1 MPKPLFN
8 ATEFTGSF
16 LFVQLSFPNVY
27 LLSESTLDKI
37 DTVSLDDTDSVK
49 NQRLLKLIEKEE

>member
-8 ATEFTGSF
+8 ETEFTGSF

-27 LLSESTLDKI
+27 LLSESALDKI
-37 DTVSLDDTDSVK
+37 DTVVFNFNDTQIFVSND
-49 NQRLLKLIEKEE
+49 LEIC

>member
-27 LLSESTLDKI
+27 LLSESALDKI
-37 DTVSLDDTDSVK
+37 DTVVFNFNDTQIFVSNDLEIS
-49 NQRLLKLIEKEE
+49 